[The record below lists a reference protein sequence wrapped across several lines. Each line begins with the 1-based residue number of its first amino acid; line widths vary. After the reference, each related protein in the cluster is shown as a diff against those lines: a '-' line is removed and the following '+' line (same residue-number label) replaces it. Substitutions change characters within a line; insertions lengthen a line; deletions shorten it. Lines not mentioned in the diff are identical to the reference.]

1 MQTTV
6 AAVSTPRGKGGIA
19 TVRISGPDTPAV
31 LDRVFRAGSGKK
43 TRERAPRSA
52 SFGEIT
58 TPAGEVLDTGVAVFY
73 QAPASYTGE
82 DVAELSC
89 HGGTAI
95 TEAVL
100 SAVLEAGAAP
110 AGRGEFTRRAFAA
123 GKLTLSEAEAVGL
136 LIDADTESR
145 RRFSSRAVR
154 GGLSE
159 KLDALCAPLAEVLIA
174 LWAAIDYPEED
185 VGESGLENIAAVIAE
200 TRRGIASLLDTY
212 KTGAAVV
219 AGVRTVI
226 CGAPNVGKSA
236 LYNALCGA
244 ERAIVTAI
252 PGTTRD
258 VLEDVVDFGGIT
270 LRLADTAGL
279 HDTADEVEK
288 IGISRAEA
296 AIRDAELVFAVA
308 DTSLPEDELLASIRA
323 LGTAVCG
330 TGASVIG
337 IFSKGD
343 LAPEPPAAA
352 RDALASFAA
361 EVVSVSALQS
371 GGLAELSAA
380 VARLYRSD
388 LIPEADGAVLWDA
401 RQKAALSRTDAIL
414 AEAEEAIASGA
425 PADALGVL
433 AESALAELRRTDGRG
448 VSDEIVDGIFAR
460 FCVGK

>member
-6 AAVSTPRGKGGIA
+6 AAISTPRGRGGIA
-19 TVRISGPDTPAV
+19 TVRISGADTAAV
-31 LDRVFRAGSGKK
+31 LDRVFRAKSGKK
-43 TRERAPRSA
+43 TAERAPRA
-52 SFGEIT
+52 AAFGEIT
-58 TPAGEVLDTGVAVFY
+58 TPGGEVLDTGVAVFY
-73 QAPASYTGE
+73 KAPASYTGE

-100 SAVLEAGAAP
+100 QAVLEAGAEP

-159 KLDALCAPLAEVLIA
+159 KLDALCTPLSDVLSA

-185 VGESGLENIAAVIAE
+185 VGESGLQNIASVIAE
-200 TRRGIASLLDTY
+200 TRCGIASLLDTY

-219 AGVRTVI
+219 SGVRTVI

-244 ERAIVTAI
+244 DRAIVTAV

-279 HDTADEVEK
+279 HETADEVER
-288 IGISRAEA
+288 IGITRAES
-296 AIRDAELVFAVA
+296 AIRDAELIFAVA
-308 DTSLPEDELLASIRA
+308 DASLPEDDLLASIRA
-323 LGTAVCG
+323 LGDAVHG
-330 TGASVIG
+330 TDASVIG
-337 IFSKGD
+337 VFSKKD
-343 LAPEPPAAA
+343 LTPEPPAAA
-352 RDALASFAA
+352 RALLASFSA
-361 EVVSVSALQS
+361 EVVSVAALDR
-371 GGLAELSAA
+371 GGTAALADA

-388 LIPEADGAVLWDA
+388 RIPQEDGAVLWDA
-401 RQKAALSRTDAIL
+401 RQKAALSRADAIL
-414 AEAEEAIASGA
+414 AEAENAISAGA

-448 VSDEIVDGIFAR
+448 VSDEIVAGIFSH